1 MTPSEISFLLWL
13 LMALL
18 AVLAFIGKLAVGKL
32 GDIANSVGRIEKDL
46 SVLTNDHT
54 NLKESHDD
62 LKKRVLRIEEKASW
76 N

>member
-1 MTPSEISFLLWL
+1 MTPIEINFLLWV

-32 GDIANSVGRIEKDL
+32 GDIASSVGRIEKDL

-62 LKKRVLRIEEKASW
+62 LKKRVLRIEEKKW

>member
-1 MTPSEISFLLWL
+1 MTPIEINFLIWL

-32 GDIANSVGRIEKDL
+32 GDIASSVGTIEKDL
-46 SVLTNDHT
+46 SVLANDHT

-62 LKKRVLRIEEKASW
+62 LKKRVLRIEEKKW